1 MSKNEVPEAIM
12 DNLILSFNV
21 VFPLFVSIAL
31 GYFLRCIH
39 LLEGDTQ
46 KSLNK
51 LCFKVFLPIYLF
63 NSVYSTNISSAFN
76 PKLIVFAVTGVLA
89 IYCVLMVMVPRIE
102 PENARRG
109 VMIQAIFR
117 SNFVL
122 FGLPVTTSLCG
133 EQNLGPTSLLIGIV
147 VPMFN
152 VLAVVCLEVFRGGRP
167 DIRKILRGIATNP
180 LIIAS
185 VLGISMNLLGISL
198 PTSLQK
204 SLTDLGRVATP
215 LSLVVLGAG
224 FRFERIQGYIRQLVI
239 CISGKLVVCP
249 LLMVTLG
256 VLLGFRGETLV
267 PILALFGSPIAVSSY
282 TMAEQMEGDGTLAAS
297 LVVLTTALSI
307 LTMFL
312 FIFGLKQLGLA

>member
-1 MSKNEVPEAIM
+1 M

-21 VFPLFVSIAL
+21 VFPLFVCIAL

-39 LLEGDTQ
+39 LLEGESQ
-46 KSLNK
+46 RSLNK

-63 NSVYSTNISSAFN
+63 NSVYSTDLSSAFH
-76 PKLIVFAVTGVLA
+76 PKLIAFAVTGVLTLYLA
-89 IYCVLMVMVPRIE
+89 LMVLIPRIE
-102 PENARRG
+102 PDNAKRG

-122 FGLPVTTSLCG
+122 FGLPVATSLCG
-133 EQNLGPTSLLIGIV
+133 EQNLGPTSLLIGVV

-152 VLAVVCLEVFRGGRP
+152 VLAVVCLEVFRGGKP
-167 DIRKILRGIATNP
+167 DGRKILRGIATNP
-180 LIIAS
+180 LIIAA
-185 VLGISMNLLGISL
+185 VLGVAMNLLGVGLPASL
-198 PTSLQK
+198 KK
-204 SLTDLGRVATP
+204 SITDLGRVATP

-224 FRFERIQGYIRQLVI
+224 FQFERLQGYVRQLAI

-249 LLMVTLG
+249 LVMVTLG
-256 VLLGFRGETLV
+256 ALLGLRGETLV

-297 LVVLTTALSI
+297 LVVLTTAFSI

-312 FIFGLKQLGLA
+312 FIFGLKQLGLV

>member
-1 MSKNEVPEAIM
+1 M
-12 DNLILSFNV
+12 DNLVLSFNV

-46 KSLNK
+46 KSLNR
-51 LCFKVFLPIYLF
+51 LCFRVFLPIYLF
-63 NSVYSTNISSAFN
+63 NSVYTTNISSAFN
-76 PKLIVFAVTGVLA
+76 PKLMGFAVAGLLT
-89 IYCVLMVMVPRIE
+89 IYLVLMVWIPRIE
-102 PENARRG
+102 PDNAKRG

-147 VPMFN
+147 VPLFN
-152 VLAVVCLEVFRGGRP
+152 VLAVVCLETFRGGRP
-167 DIRKILRGIATNP
+167 DVRKILRGIATNP

-185 VLGISMNLLGISL
+185 VLGIVMNLLGIRLPSSL
-198 PTSLQK
+198 TK

-224 FRFERIQGYIRQLVI
+224 FRFEKMHGYIRQLVI

-249 LLMVTLG
+249 VVMVTLG
-256 VLLGFRGETLV
+256 VLLGFRAETLV

-312 FIFGLKQLGLA
+312 FIFVLKQLGLV